1 MHFLLKLFD
10 DRIACCYNT
19 RQLNNY
25 STVRPFGQSEHIMK
39 EEILCTTYA
48 PHEKAIEK
56 VRSSMPSDDA
66 LYDIS
71 ELFKVFGDSTRTSI
85 LAALMQS
92 ELCVCD
98 ICTLLNMNK
107 SAISHQLRVLRQ
119 TKLVKSRKKG
129 KEVYYSLADD
139 HIVSIMNMAL
149 EHVSE

>member
-1 MHFLLKLFD
+1 MEDLT
-10 DRIACCYNT
+10 CN
-19 RQLNNY
+19 
-25 STVRPFGQSEHIMK
+25 E
-39 EEILCTTYA
+39 YA
-48 PHEKAIEK
+48 PHEGAVEM
-56 VRSSMPSDDA
+56 VRGAMPSDDA
-66 LYDIS
+66 LYDVS

-98 ICTLLNMNK
+98 ICTLLNMTK

-119 TKLVKSRKKG
+119 SKLVKGRKSG

-149 EHVSE
+149 EHVEE

>member
-1 MHFLLKLFD
+1 MRTKRIRLCADAEEGRKVEEELLCKSF
-10 DRIACCYNT
+10 
-19 RQLNNY
+19 
-25 STVRPFGQSEHIMK
+25 E
-39 EEILCTTYA
+39 
-48 PHEKAIEK
+48 PHEGTVEK
-56 VRSSMPSDDA
+56 VKSAMPTDDE
-66 LYDIS
+66 LYDVS
-71 ELFKVFGDSTRTSI
+71 ELFKVFGDSTRTGI

-98 ICTLLNMNK
+98 ICTLMNMTK

-139 HIVSIMNMAL
+139 HIVKIMDMAL

>member
-1 MHFLLKLFD
+1 
-10 DRIACCYNT
+10 
-19 RQLNNY
+19 
-25 STVRPFGQSEHIMK
+25 MK
-39 EEILCTTYA
+39 DEDLSCKVYE
-48 PHEKAIEK
+48 PHGGVIEQVK
-56 VRSSMPSDDA
+56 GAMPSDDE
-66 LYDIS
+66 LYDVS

-98 ICTLLNMNK
+98 ICTLLNMTK

-149 EHVSE
+149 EHVGE